1 MCVCDRDTCNRK
13 MAVQSPSQQTRTR
26 RRIVVWPS
34 VVTIITLLLL
44 LQTSSTNSKVLGG
57 RRTRGL
63 RTPSVDHHDHHHHHH
78 DHDHR
83 YYYFI
88 ANTINTSGRSLKEK
102 KEKST
107 DEPTE
112 EPTQEPT
119 QEEIETNV
127 ILAAELQ
134 PNEGLDENVVVAV
147 DKDAKEE
154 LDEDLVEDDAAV
166 AVVTGKDDKEEDK
179 DTDEE
184 DALNADDE
192 SEKDAAKED
201 ELFGDVSATVVPTDS
216 LTAGSNNSSS
226 NNNNNSDT
234 IGGNTNGELAP
245 PPSLAPMFKNT
256 VSPTIIAG
264 PSVSVEASTPLEE
277 SDAVAAEENEGS
289 APESLPDNA
298 ETPTTTSS
306 SNTANNIGS
315 YSVTL
320 EPFYYKVTMKGDIS
334 SISNVGF
341 MEVFVGYMETN
352 MEQDSDSFDYIT
364 YALSLFSQT
373 TDLLQQQ
380 QQNDARANELTTTN
394 ATVHIHHMRSVFNK
408 QLTDYE
414 AVIIDYMIMLLEDPA
429 KLQQYI
435 DSQPN
440 IDATIHAVEL
450 EFEPDGTS
458 SNPNQQE
465 EHQQTTNEQAKQ
477 ESDDEG
483 TNVALI
489 AGVTVGCFVALVWMV
504 FLWGIQSRATQ

>member
-1 MCVCDRDTCNRK
+1 
-13 MAVQSPSQQTRTR
+13 
-26 RRIVVWPS
+26 
-34 VVTIITLLLL
+34 
-44 LQTSSTNSKVLGG
+44 
-57 RRTRGL
+57 
-63 RTPSVDHHDHHHHHH
+63 
-78 DHDHR
+78 
-83 YYYFI
+83 
-88 ANTINTSGRSLKEK
+88 
-102 KEKST
+102 
-107 DEPTE
+107 
-112 EPTQEPT
+112 
-119 QEEIETNV
+119 
-127 ILAAELQ
+127 
-134 PNEGLDENVVVAV
+134 
-147 DKDAKEE
+147 
-154 LDEDLVEDDAAV
+154 
-166 AVVTGKDDKEEDK
+166 
-179 DTDEE
+179 
-184 DALNADDE
+184 
-192 SEKDAAKED
+192 
-201 ELFGDVSATVVPTDS
+201 
-216 LTAGSNNSSS
+216 
-226 NNNNNSDT
+226 
-234 IGGNTNGELAP
+234 
-245 PPSLAPMFKNT
+245 
-256 VSPTIIAG
+256 
-264 PSVSVEASTPLEE
+264 
-277 SDAVAAEENEGS
+277 
-289 APESLPDNA
+289 
-298 ETPTTTSS
+298 
-306 SNTANNIGS
+306 
-315 YSVTL
+315 
-320 EPFYYKVTMKGDIS
+320 MKGDIS

-352 MEQDSDSFDYIT
+352 MEQDFDSFDYIT